1 MGHVGKAALGY
12 RLLGGKDLLRVNGS
26 WRQDSVGP
34 PVVVR
39 DASVV
44 CQWVNGSMGHGG
56 KTALGYRLLWGI
68 GGKAALGYRLLGG
81 KDLLWGSGQLIN
93 GSMSHGGKAAFG

>member
-1 MGHVGKAALGY
+1 
-12 RLLGGKDLLRVNGS
+12 
-26 WRQDSVGP
+26 
-34 PVVVR
+34 
-39 DASVV
+39 
-44 CQWVNGSMGHGG
+44 MGHGG